1 MTPSE
6 MMQTL
11 VAAGKSLVAV
21 LDEESAALVEVRL
34 SRVAELREA
43 KEAAAARY
51 ESVIEAANGN
61 ADLVA
66 AAGPSDRRA
75 LRAVK
80 SDLDKA
86 TIRNINALRAAMEMN
101 RRLMQTIASSI
112 ERQRLSAAGYTNTG
126 AAYHRTRAPKAT
138 DTLSISL
145 NKTF

>member
-6 MMQTL
+6 MMQSL

-21 LDEESAALVEVRL
+21 LDEESTALLQVRL

-43 KEAAAARY
+43 KEAAAAHY
-51 ESVIEAANGN
+51 EAVVKAANGN

-66 AAGPSDRRA
+66 AAAPADRRA
-75 LRAVK
+75 LGAVK

-112 ERQRLSAAGYTNTG
+112 ERQRLSASGYTNTG
-126 AAYHRTRAPKAT
+126 AAYHRTRTPKAG
-138 DTLSISL
+138 DTLSVSL